1 MGAAFIWDRASSGTL
16 AFLGRGSLP
25 PPSQWGTAVPLWG
38 GGGGLSPTVWLWP
51 RFWGVLSPIFGG
63 FCPPSPPFSPR
74 SLSFN
79 KSLGLGAASA
89 PHLWD

>member
-38 GGGGLSPTVWLWP
+38 GGGGAEPHGVALAPFLGRFEP
-51 RFWGVLSPIFGG
+51 HFWGVL
-63 FCPPSPPFSPR
+63 PPLPAFLTP
-74 SLSFN
+74 
-79 KSLGLGAASA
+79 
-89 PHLWD
+89 